1 MNLLL
6 LLLGMRAWSG
16 SPVEIVTRIWC
27 AVSLL
32 SLEMQLATWTG
43 LATLRT
49 LPLLNVVVAIG
60 LFVGLRH
67 DAPRVHVETTRFRR
81 STWVPTAAFALFVFA
96 VTMAMP
102 LKAADLYHLERVSR
116 IARVGTLAYEPAD
129 DLKLNVLGW
138 TYELVLA
145 DTATLPGIGTH
156 ALKLHGMMGLA
167 LFILAIAAMLQFLG
181 ASPPLAWVLLLS
193 VPVAFHQLVLVKNDL
208 FGAIPGLVV
217 LAWIVVQL
225 PRAAPLEVAWATW
238 LTGVAVGMK
247 LTSFPLALVAGGAI
261 VLACRRDRDG
271 IVAAVAG
278 GACGLIAGGL
288 LFTLVENHRVYGA
301 AVEPFRSLG
310 NRTTSVPEAFESIGR
325 FGLSLFDL
333 GTLTRTWWPGRGG
346 WGATYGLPFVW
357 ALIVMVYERR
367 HSVVRRTLV
376 VTGAYFLAFA
386 AVYPDADLAHRLAL
400 APGLLVIAVAA
411 VIAHE
416 QPRVPEWLR
425 KLGFATAAL
434 SALQIARSAAL
445 YLQRA

>member
-1 MNLLL
+1 
-6 LLLGMRAWSG
+6 
-16 SPVEIVTRIWC
+16 
-27 AVSLL
+27 
-32 SLEMQLATWTG
+32 MQLATWTG

-49 LPLLNVVVAIG
+49 LPFMNVIVASA

-67 DAPRVHVETTRFRR
+67 DATRDHPEAARFRR
-81 STWVPTAAFALFVFA
+81 SMWVPTAALALFVFA

-102 LKAADLYHLERVSR
+102 LKAADPYHLERVSR

-145 DTATLPGIGTH
+145 DVATLPGIGSN
-156 ALKLHGMMGLA
+156 ALKLHGMIGLA
-167 LFILAIAAMLQFLG
+167 LFILAIAGMLQLLG

-193 VPVAFHQLVLVKNDL
+193 VPVAFHQFVLVKNDL
-208 FGAIPGLVV
+208 FGAVPGLVV
-217 LAWIVVQL
+217 LAWIVTRL

-238 LTGVAVGMK
+238 LAGIAVGVK

-261 VLACRRDRDG
+261 LLACRRDFHS
-271 IVAAVAG
+271 IAAAVVG

-310 NRTTSVPEAFESIGR
+310 NRTTSVPEAFASIGR

-346 WGATYGLPFVW
+346 WGATYGLAFVW
-357 ALIVMVYERR
+357 ALIVMVYGRR
-367 HSVVRRTLV
+367 RSVVWRTLL
-376 VTGAYFLAFA
+376 VTGVYLLAFA

-400 APGLLVIAVAA
+400 APGLLVVGVAA
-411 VIAHE
+411 VIAHDE
-416 QPRVPEWLR
+416 PRVPEWLY

-434 SALQIARSAAL
+434 SALQIARSATL
-445 YLQRA
+445 YLQRS